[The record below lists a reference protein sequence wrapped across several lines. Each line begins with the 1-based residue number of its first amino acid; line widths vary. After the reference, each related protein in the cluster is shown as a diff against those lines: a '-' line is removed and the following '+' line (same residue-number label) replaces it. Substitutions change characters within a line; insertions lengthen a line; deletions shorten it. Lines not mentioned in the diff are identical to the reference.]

1 MITLTAPSMWRSA
14 DVAGPATRE
23 DFICGQPLFRPP
35 YAASPRRFAR
45 GNGSEVVNCFCSP
58 DVIGMAI
65 VILAATMAVHSVSN
79 SGSSL

>member
-1 MITLTAPSMWRSA
+1 MAIKASA
-14 DVAGPATRE
+14 VPAAALQSYQDVCAWS
-23 DFICGQPLFRPP
+23 PLFRPP
-35 YAASPRRFAR
+35 YAASPWRFAR

-79 SGSSL
+79 SGWSL